1 MEYRHGMEPT
11 QPFDFK
17 ELIQSLTNTGG
28 KTMKRNIAEE
38 ITGRI
43 LEDLEKGVAP
53 WEKPWQVGRGLPM
66 PMNASTKKHYRGINV
81 FALWDEQ
88 AKKGF
93 SSPAWVTFNQAK
105 ALRGTVK
112 KGEKGTGVVF
122 YKRLAKTHSLNLD
135 DEVMLEEQ
143 TFWVLRTYTVFNLD
157 QVEGLDHLKPKIEIS
172 EPFKAI
178 AEAERVLKES
188 GARILHSAIDRAFYE
203 PKGDLITLPLKESF
217 KTPEAYYATALHE
230 LIHWTGH
237 EARLNRQFGKRFG
250 NQAYAF
256 EELVAE
262 MGAAFLCVS
271 CGIPYD
277 TQHASYI
284 RDWMKILK
292 DHKRAIFTAA
302 AKAQAGMDF
311 VLKTKIE
318 EAVA

>member
-1 MEYRHGMEPT
+1 
-11 QPFDFK
+11 
-17 ELIQSLTNTGG
+17 
-28 KTMKRNIAEE
+28 MKRNIAEE

-43 LEDLEKGVAP
+43 LEDLEKGVTP
-53 WEKPWQVGRGLPM
+53 WEKPWKAGRGLPL

-81 FALWDEQ
+81 FVLWDEQ
-88 AKKGF
+88 EKRGF

-105 ALRGTVK
+105 VLGGTVK

-122 YKRLAKTHSLNLD
+122 YKRLAKTKSLHLD

-143 TFWVLRTYTVFNLD
+143 SFWVLRTYTVFNLD
-157 QVEGLDHLKPKIEIS
+157 QVEGLDHLKPKVETVKPFAAIER
-172 EPFKAI
+172 
-178 AEAERVLKES
+178 AERLLKDS
-188 GARILHSAIDRAFYE
+188 GAKILHSVIDRAFYE
-203 PKGDLITLPLKESF
+203 PIRDQITLPLKESF
-217 KTPEAYYATALHE
+217 TSPEKYYETALHE
-230 LIHWTGH
+230 ICHWSGAKH
-237 EARLNRQFGKRFG
+237 RLDREFGKWFG
-250 NQAYAF
+250 DQAYAF

-284 RDWMKILK
+284 GDWMKILK

-302 AKAQAGMDF
+302 AKAQAAMDF
-311 VLKTKIE
+311 VLKTQFE

>member
-1 MEYRHGMEPT
+1 MRRMKPT

-17 ELIQSLTNTGG
+17 ELIQSLNNTGG

-43 LEDLEKGVAP
+43 LEDLEKGVTP
-53 WEKPWQVGRGLPM
+53 WEKPWKAGRGLPL

-81 FALWDEQ
+81 FVLWDEQ
-88 AKKGF
+88 EKRGF

-105 ALRGTVK
+105 VLGGTVK

-122 YKRLAKTHSLNLD
+122 YKRLAKTKSLHLD

-143 TFWVLRTYTVFNLD
+143 SFWVLRTYTVFNLD
-157 QVEGLDHLKPKIEIS
+157 QVEGLDQLKPKAETV
-172 EPFKAI
+172 EPFAAI
-178 AEAERVLKES
+178 ERAERLLKES
-188 GARILHSAIDRAFYE
+188 GARILHSVIDRAFYE
-203 PKGDLITLPLKESF
+203 PKGDLITLPLRGGFKSPESYF
-217 KTPEAYYATALHE
+217 ATALHE
-230 LIHWTGH
+230 LTHWTGH

-250 NQAYAF
+250 DQAYAF

-284 RDWMKILK
+284 GGWMKILK
-292 DHKRAIFTAA
+292 DNKRAIFTAA
-302 AKAQAGMDF
+302 AKAQAAMDF
-311 VLKTKIE
+311 VLKTQFE

>member
-1 MEYRHGMEPT
+1 
-11 QPFDFK
+11 
-17 ELIQSLTNTGG
+17 
-28 KTMKRNIAEE
+28 MKRNIAEE

-43 LEDLEKGVAP
+43 LEDLEKGVTP
-53 WEKPWQVGRGLPM
+53 WEKPWKAGRGLPL

-81 FALWDEQ
+81 FVLWDEQ
-88 AKKGF
+88 EKRGF

-105 ALRGTVK
+105 VLGGTVK

-122 YKRLAKTHSLNLD
+122 YKRLAKTKSLHLD

-143 TFWVLRTYTVFNLD
+143 SFWVLRTYTVFNLD
-157 QVEGLDHLKPKIEIS
+157 QVEGLDQLKPKAETV
-172 EPFKAI
+172 EPFAAI
-178 AEAERVLKES
+178 ERAERLLKES
-188 GARILHSAIDRAFYE
+188 GARILHSVIDRAFYE
-203 PKGDLITLPLKESF
+203 PKGDLITLPLRGGFKSPESYF
-217 KTPEAYYATALHE
+217 ATALHE
-230 LIHWTGH
+230 LTHWTGH

-250 NQAYAF
+250 DQAYAF

-284 RDWMKILK
+284 GGWMKILK
-292 DHKRAIFTAA
+292 DNKRAIFTAA
-302 AKAQAGMDF
+302 AKAQAAMDF
-311 VLKTKIE
+311 VLKTQFE